1 MRDKVVSLAE
11 AASLIPSAC
20 TLGLGGLMLRRH
32 PMALICEIIRQ
43 GKRDLTLQ
51 TWVGG
56 IDVDLLARLMQRFD
70 EFAHGCAEF
79 RVIFLNFAYVWPRLV
94 GSSLEPESGG

>member
-1 MRDKVVSLAE
+1 MTEELATFFGALGNVARV
-11 AASLIPSAC
+11 AADAQ
-20 TLGLGGLMLRRH
+20 
-32 PMALICEIIRQ
+32 RQ
-43 GKRDLTLQ
+43 
-51 TWVGG
+51 
-56 IDVDLLARLMQRFD
+56 LARLMQRFD